1 MMNSKYDKL
10 IELLEYHDWTWEYS
24 DDYRAYQWGHDNQIN
39 IERELETLGRTKEA
53 MMIYEDAMPEN
64 FHIKTISETYAEEPE
79 PKSNFI
85 DSGSQHLP
93 MSKPED
99 RF

>member
-24 DDYRAYQWGHDNQIN
+24 DDYRAYQWGHDNQID
-39 IERELETLGRTKEA
+39 IERELERLGKDDQSLK
-53 MMIYEDAMPEN
+53 IYEDAKP
-64 FHIKTISETYAEEPE
+64 KYISNR
-79 PKSNFI
+79 NFI

>member
-24 DDYRAYQWGHDNQIN
+24 DDYRAYQWGHDNQID
-39 IERELETLGRTKEA
+39 IERELERLGRTKEA
-53 MMIYEDAMPEN
+53 HEIYEDAIDPNILVIE
-64 FHIKTISETYAEEPE
+64 Y
-79 PKSNFI
+79 FI

>member
-1 MMNSKYDKL
+1 MMKSKYDKL
-10 IELLEYHDWTWEYS
+10 IELLEYHDWFYDYS
-24 DDYRAYQWGHDNQIN
+24 DDHRAYQWGHDNQIQ
-39 IERELETLGRTKEA
+39 IEKELDNLGRTKEA
-53 MMIYEDAMPEN
+53 MEIYENAMT
-64 FHIKTISETYAEEPE
+64 KYIS
-79 PKSNFI
+79 NRIFI

>member
-10 IELLEYHDWTWEYS
+10 IDLLKYHDWFFDYS

-39 IERELETLGRTKEA
+39 IDRELDNLGRTKEA
-53 MMIYEDAMPEN
+53 MLIYEDAMPEN
-64 FHIKTISETYAEEPE
+64 FHIKTISETYTEDSQ

>member
-10 IELLEYHDWTWEYS
+10 IDLLKYHDWVFDYS

-39 IERELETLGRTKEA
+39 IDRELDNLGRTKEA
-53 MMIYEDAMPEN
+53 MLIYEDAMPEN
-64 FHIKTISETYAEEPE
+64 IHIKTISETYTEETQT
-79 PKSNFI
+79 KSNFI

-93 MSKPED
+93 MLKPED